1 MISLEVAPI
10 IYSEQII
17 LKLNGVDILAPMWNA
32 PANNL
37 IQLTSGSNK
46 VIQWLRISLTL
57 LQHFIFLFEKL
68 FSEQT
73 ES

>member
-10 IYSEQII
+10 IYTEKII
-17 LKLNGVDILAPMWNA
+17 LKLNGADILAPMRNA

-46 VIQWLRISLTL
+46 LIQ
-57 LQHFIFLFEKL
+57 
-68 FSEQT
+68 
-73 ES
+73 